1 MRDRFPFKMVSGVP
15 VVTAPEEIDV
25 ISAPELRAALL
36 WAAGH
41 GHGTL
46 VVDMTQTRFCDSSG
60 LHTVLAAHRR
70 AQAEGGQLLLVA
82 LPGTTVLR
90 VLALTGI
97 DRIIANFTTLD
108 DALAHA
114 SANGSNGRRGTHDGP
129 EGGPAKPAGGATRPA
144 TRPRQPSDP

>member
-1 MRDRFPFKMVSGVP
+1 MHDRFPFKMVSGVP

-25 ISAPELRAALL
+25 TSAPELRAALL
-36 WAAGH
+36 WAAAH

-70 AQAEGGQLLLVA
+70 AQAEGGQLLLLT
-82 LPGTTVLR
+82 LPGTTVPR

-108 DALAHA
+108 DALADA
-114 SANGSNGRRGTHDGP
+114 SANGSNGRRPTHGRPEDGP
-129 EGGPAKPAGGATRPA
+129 VTTTDTTGDHLGVN
-144 TRPRQPSDP
+144 